1 MCGIIAII
9 GQQAVDNRLVEGL
22 RRLEYRGYDS
32 AGIATLENGVVHRC
46 RAEGKLDRL
55 AQRLSAGGLAG
66 SVGIGHTRWA
76 THGAPTESNAHPHLA
91 GRVAIVHNGIIEN
104 HRALRTELE
113 SLGCRFATDTDSE
126 VIAHLIDT
134 EIAAGRS
141 PRDAVLAAVRR
152 LRGAYALAVL
162 FAGEGDLLIGARRG
176 SPLAVGFGEGETF
189 LGSDA
194 LALAPL
200 TRRLSYLEDGDVVV
214 LTRAGAAFFDAEGNP
229 VTRAESG
236 SAAAVAPA
244 TKGEYRHFMLKE
256 IHDQPVALAET
267 LRAYMDPAHRRIIL
281 PDLPFDLAA
290 VP

>member
-244 TKGEYRHFMLKE
+244 TK
-256 IHDQPVALAET
+256 
-267 LRAYMDPAHRRIIL
+267 
-281 PDLPFDLAA
+281 
-290 VP
+290 